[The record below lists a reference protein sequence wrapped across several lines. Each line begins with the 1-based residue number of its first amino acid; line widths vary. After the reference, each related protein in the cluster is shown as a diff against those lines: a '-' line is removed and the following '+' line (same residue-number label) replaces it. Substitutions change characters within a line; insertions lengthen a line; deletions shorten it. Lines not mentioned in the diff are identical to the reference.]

1 MAHPTG
7 SQIREAGGLAA
18 EYAALVDGA
27 GLADG
32 SDVGR
37 LRITGYDA
45 LDLLNRLTT
54 NKLEELLD
62 GHARLTVLTNGD
74 ARVIDVLGLA
84 AVDGALLCLT
94 SPGRADA
101 VIDWLDT
108 YTFGEDIT
116 VADRTAETAQL
127 TLAGPEAV
135 GVLATAGVD
144 GIPAALD
151 RVTQVTIAGV
161 GVTLWR
167 TMTGGAEGFEVIVER
182 ADADAVRAALA
193 AADATPVSARAW
205 EAFRIANGMPAY
217 GSEFGEAT
225 NPLESRLRGAI
236 SEDKGCYTGQE
247 VVARLLTYGKVQRR
261 LMSRRGPRR
270 PCADRPEARVG
281 GERIRR
287 ERLVRR
293 HGHHLGAGLRAG
305 HGARRRLSQPR
316 SLASAPLLRFGRE
329 GRGAEPLCRGHGG
342 VPRPWLLYPL
352 PGQEGDRAMVETA
365 VSRRR
370 SRTRAEGCGKAS

>member
-1 MAHPTG
+1 MAHPTR
-7 SQIREAGGLAA
+7 SPIREAGRLAA

-27 GLADG
+27 GLADR

-37 LRITGYDA
+37 LRITGADA

-54 NKLEELLD
+54 NKLEELPD

-94 SPGRADA
+94 SPGRAAA

-108 YTFGEDIT
+108 YTFGEDIS

-127 TLAGPEAV
+127 TLAGPGAA
-135 GVLATAGVD
+135 GVLAAGCVD
-144 GIPAALD
+144 GAPAALD
-151 RVTQVTIAGV
+151 RVARVSIAGV
-161 GVTLWR
+161 GVVLWR

-182 ADADAVRAALA
+182 AGADAVRAALVA
-193 AADATPVSARAW
+193 AGAAPVSADAW

-225 NPLESRLRGAI
+225 NPLESRLRGAV

-247 VVARLLTYGKVQRR
+247 VVARLLTYAKVQRR
-261 LMSRRGPRR
+261 LMSVALSGPAEAGSDLL
-270 PCADRPEARVG
+270 ADGARAGTLTSATDVPGVGRVG
-281 GERIRR
+281 LALI
-287 ERLVRR
+287 
-293 HGHHLGAGLRAG
+293 AQKRASVG
-305 HGARRRLSQPR
+305 SAFDVSGSSGVTATISEPPYA
-316 SLASAPLLRFGRE
+316 LAT
-329 GRGAEPLCRGHGG
+329 EP
-342 VPRPWLLYPL
+342 V
-352 PGQEGDRAMVETA
+352 DD
-365 VSRRR
+365 
-370 SRTRAEGCGKAS
+370 